1 MWGGLSLYTEGT
13 ERFEA
18 AASLLPAAASLH
30 EQARLW
36 LWLGFLLEQSAP
48 ARAIAAFERSCELYG
63 ALVDDQRLAHA
74 ALWLARA
81 LTIVGRYE
89 ASASA
94 LAMALPA
101 LERSSLP
108 KLRAFYLAN
117 AGFLK
122 TQTSDLGAAQTLLNE
137 AASLYREL
145 GSAVG
150 VAASLNNVANVSWA
164 LGDLTAAESAFR
176 EVVALHRASGH
187 PGKDPLGFSL
197 WNLAGVLTERGKLI
211 EALDAARE
219 GLPLLEG
226 AESAWLLVDHLALR
240 AALAGDLLNAVTIAG
255 FADAE
260 HAAKGGRR
268 QINEARARE
277 RVNKLASRYFDAAV
291 LERHLHL
298 GGRLST
304 AEACRLALDG

>member
-122 TQTSDLGAAQTLLNE
+122 TQTSDLGDDCRLRRRRACSEGRQTPDQRSACAGTGEQAREPILRCRCAR
-137 AASLYREL
+137 AAS
-145 GSAVG
+145 
-150 VAASLNNVANVSWA
+150 A
-164 LGDLTAAESAFR
+164 LGRQAEY
-176 EVVALHRASGH
+176 SG
-187 PGKDPLGFSL
+187 
-197 WNLAGVLTERGKLI
+197 GVSPC
-211 EALDAARE
+211 ARRV
-219 GLPLLEG
+219 
-226 AESAWLLVDHLALR
+226 SRVQVR
-240 AALAGDLLNAVTIAG
+240 
-255 FADAE
+255 
-260 HAAKGGRR
+260 
-268 QINEARARE
+268 ARARSSSS
-277 RVNKLASRYFDAAV
+277 ASAGSAYRSA
-291 LERHLHL
+291 
-298 GGRLST
+298 GRARRARSAT
-304 AEACRLALDG
+304 RTSS